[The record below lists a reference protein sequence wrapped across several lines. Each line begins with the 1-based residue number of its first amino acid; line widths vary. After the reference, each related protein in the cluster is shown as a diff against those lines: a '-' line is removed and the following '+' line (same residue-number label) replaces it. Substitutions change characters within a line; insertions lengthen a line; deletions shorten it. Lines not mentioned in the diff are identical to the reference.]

1 MIKQSIL
8 PFKLKMTKE
17 LITSRSGLAIY
28 AEFLRAIGVKRL
40 IEALMPAAGSN
51 RGYSAWRFIEP
62 LMLMLYGGGRHIEDV
77 REIAEDRALR
87 KLIGLSRM
95 PSSSTFGDW
104 LRRVALVGVSVVKQV
119 NGWIVRQRLRRDERK
134 GYTLWVDST
143 LIEGEKREAEMTYK
157 GFKGY
162 HPLLAGLKEMPLLI
176 HWQFREGGASA
187 GSEAVEFLKQ
197 SIKVIPDS
205 KRIKYLSSDAAFYQ
219 AQVINFCRK
228 EENKISFSIAADKD
242 SAVKKAIKGI
252 AERDWQPLRD
262 RKGVESDREVAET
275 VHCMEKTEEAFRLVV
290 IRWQNP
296 QRDLFEPEPYC
307 YHAIATDLKV
317 DACEVVWEYNSRAQV
332 ENYIK
337 ELKGGFAM
345 EQMPSGDFKANA
357 LWFALGVLVYNSSI
371 LQKHY
376 LMPQEWHKK
385 TIHTIRWALIE
396 TAGKL
401 VKHARNLILKLAI
414 SEEKFLL
421 YEKMRYR
428 CLEFS

>member
-17 LITSRSGLAIY
+17 SITSRSGLAIY
-28 AEFLRAIGVKRL
+28 AEFLRSIGIKDMVQRF
-40 IEALMPAAGSN
+40 MPASGSN

-62 LMLMLYGGGRHIEDV
+62 LMLMLYGGGRHVEDV
-77 REIAEDRALR
+77 REIAEDSALR

-104 LRRVALVGVSVVKQV
+104 LRRMALAGLRVVRFI
-119 NGWIVRQRLRRDERK
+119 NRLIVRQRLRRDKRN

-143 LIEGEKREAEMTYK
+143 LIEAEKREAEMTYK

-176 HWQFREGGASA
+176 HWQFREGSASA

-197 SIKVIPDS
+197 SLKVMPEG
-205 KRIKYLSSDAAFYQ
+205 KRIKHLSSDSAFYQ
-219 AQVINFCRK
+219 AEVINFCCK
-228 EENKISFSIAADKD
+228 KDNKISFTIAADKD
-242 SAVKKAIKGI
+242 SAVKQAIKGI

-262 RKGVESDREVAET
+262 RKGVTTDREVAET
-275 VHCMEKTEEAFRLVV
+275 VHCMGDTKEAFRLVV
-290 IRWQNP
+290 LRWQNP

-307 YHAIATDLKV
+307 YHAIATDLETE
-317 DACEVVWEYNSRAQV
+317 ACEVVWEYNSRAQV

-357 LWFALGVLVYNSSI
+357 FWFALGALVYNTSI

-376 LMPQEWHKK
+376 LMPKEWHKK

-396 TAGKL
+396 IAGKL
-401 VKHARNLILKLAI
+401 VKHSRSLILKLAI

-428 CLEFS
+428 CLEFN

>member
-8 PFKLKMTKE
+8 PFKLKMTEE

-28 AEFLRAIGVKRL
+28 AEFLRVIGIKRL

-51 RGYSAWRFIEP
+51 RGYSAWGFIEP

-77 REIAEDRALR
+77 REIEQDKALR
-87 KLIGLSRM
+87 RLVGISRM

-104 LRRVALVGVSVVKQV
+104 LRRMALVGIRVVKRV
-119 NGWIVRQRLRRDERK
+119 NSWIVKQRLLRDERK

-143 LIEGEKREAEMTYK
+143 LIEAQKREAQMTYR

-176 HWQFREGGASA
+176 HWQFRGGSASA

-197 SIKVIPDS
+197 SLKVMPEGKVI
-205 KRIKYLSSDAAFYQ
+205 KHLSSDSAFYQ
-219 AQVINFCRK
+219 ADVINFCRDTT
-228 EENKISFSIAADKD
+228 ISFTIVADQD
-242 SAVKKAIKGI
+242 SAVKQAIKAI
-252 AERDWQPLRD
+252 AESDWQLLRD
-262 RKGVESDREVAET
+262 RKGVMSDREVAET
-275 VHCMEKTEEAFRLVV
+275 VHCMNKTNVAFRLVV

-307 YHAIATDLKV
+307 YHAIATDLEI
-317 DACEVVWEYNSRAQV
+317 DAREVVWEYNSRAQV

-337 ELKGGFAM
+337 ELKGGFGM
-345 EQMPSGDFKANA
+345 QQMPSGDFKANA
-357 LWFALGVLVYNSSI
+357 LWFALGVLVYNTSI
-371 LQKHY
+371 LQKLY
-376 LMPQEWHKK
+376 LMPKEWHKK

-401 VKHARNLILKLAI
+401 VKHGRSLILKLAAA
-414 SEEKFLL
+414 EEKFLL
-421 YEKMRYR
+421 YERMRYR